1 MCLSQHAHLVPPGSA
16 VMCARCLLLLPVG
29 EEQGSD
35 TACPFNSLAT
45 FDMRRAEVS
54 LTYFP
59 LAALLLSGGAPQRGV
74 GVGRGW
80 GGWGEC
86 MEGGVAYASTAV
98 LVC

>member
-1 MCLSQHAHLVPPGSA
+1 MHKCVCPSMPTWSPPGSA

-59 LAALLLSGGAPQRGV
+59 LAALLLSGGAPQRG
-74 GVGRGW
+74 GGGW
-80 GGWGEC
+80 GGER